1 MRTIADTPPNERY
14 LMVAERVSRE
24 AWAGI
29 CQNVRDYVTSNLDGD
44 HSNYSDAYI
53 LRLIDAP
60 IPQSSYPF
68 VVLFAYADI
77 PADTK
82 WNVAFDPA
90 NDLAIESTNAV
101 LQFGVF
107 WGRIATSAL
116 EHGHHQI
123 AVIDFPNGLPSVIAS
138 LPIDANS
145 QSYDHVVLCDAQDVD
160 AIQNRRE
167 IVAEPNDA
175 TERRSRAF

>member
-24 AWAGI
+24 AWADI
-29 CQNVRDYVTSNLDGD
+29 CQNVRDYVTTNPDSD
-44 HSNYSDAYI
+44 HRNYSDADI

-60 IPQSSYPF
+60 IPPSSYPF

-82 WNVAFDPA
+82 WNVAFDPV
-90 NDLAIESTNAV
+90 NDLPIESTIAV

-107 WGRIATSAL
+107 WRRIAAPSL

-123 AVIDFPNGLPSVIAS
+123 AVIDFPDGLPSVITS
-138 LPIDANS
+138 LPIDANR

-160 AIQNRRE
+160 AIQYQRE